1 MSCFHNIKLKLKEV
15 NTISEVSVDLGLKPG
30 DRVGSLVSQMVASV
44 SLCKVTRSAE
54 KLDPE
59 GHLQAESLL
68 LFPMIVSDNCSCVK

>member
-54 KLDPE
+54 KLDPKGRRVVE
-59 GHLQAESLL
+59 RSGVGLQGKTIIMLL
-68 LFPMIVSDNCSCVK
+68 L